1 MATTPIAKATICTCM
16 LVLGGLLSGVA
27 GTAAALA
34 SPPVATGGATY
45 GVVAPATPLTPAPAP
60 APGPVPPAA
69 TTGPPARPL
78 QDGAQSQAIVA
89 QAMSMLATRR
99 LKPGSSGKLVLALQN
114 LLQQAGLNVII
125 SGRYDPVTTREV
137 RRFQRKYK
145 MKVTGIV
152 DPPTTSALVTVAS
165 AAAAAAPAD
174 AGWIFPLSPV
184 TAVESIG
191 AWSQDQGVD
200 LGGSSTAC
208 GPRLLE
214 LAVANGTI
222 VKLGI
227 DGFGAAAPVLRLS
240 SGPDAGRY
248 VYYGHAMPALVKVG
262 QQVLAGQ
269 PVAEVGCGDVGISSA
284 PHLEIGI
291 SAPGGGTCCPSWH
304 ETSGEVMTQ
313 LTYAYNYAR
322 AHPSPTPAIPVI
334 GAPPV
339 ALPGPVGL
347 VVGTASGGA
356 TAAP

>member
-1 MATTPIAKATICTCM
+1 VATTPIAKATIRTCM
-16 LVLGGLLSGVA
+16 LALGGLLFG
-27 GTAAALA
+27 AAWMPAA
-34 SPPVATGGATY
+34 HATQPAATGGATY
-45 GVVAPATPLTPAPAP
+45 GVVAPAAPLTP

-69 TTGPPARPL
+69 TAAPPARPL
-78 QDGAQSQAIVA
+78 QDGTQSQAIVA
-89 QAMSMLATRR
+89 QAMSMLGARS
-99 LKPGSSGKLVLALQN
+99 LKPGSSGKLVLILQN
-114 LLQQAGLNVII
+114 LLQQAGLSVIV
-125 SGRYDPVTTREV
+125 SGKYDPVTVREV
-137 RRFQRKYK
+137 RRFQSKHR

-152 DPPTTSALVTVAS
+152 DPPTTSALATVAS

-174 AGWIFPLSPV
+174 AGWIFPLTPV
-184 TAVESIG
+184 GAVEPIS

-208 GPRLLE
+208 GPKLLE
-214 LAVANGTI
+214 VAVANGTI

-227 DGFGAAAPVLRLS
+227 NGFGSAAPVLLVT
-240 SGPDAGRY
+240 SGPDTGRY

-284 PHLEIGI
+284 PHLELGI

-322 AHPSPTPAIPVI
+322 AHPTPPPAIPVA
-334 GAPPV
+334 GAAPPG
-339 ALPGPVGL
+339 LPGPVGL